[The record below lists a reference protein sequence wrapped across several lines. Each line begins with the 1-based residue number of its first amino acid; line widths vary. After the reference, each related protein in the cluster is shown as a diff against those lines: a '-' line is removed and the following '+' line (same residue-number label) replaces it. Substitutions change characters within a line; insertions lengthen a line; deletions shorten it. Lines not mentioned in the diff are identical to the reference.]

1 MEANEFK
8 TTVLPIRSRLLKY
21 AWHLTENQ
29 EDAEDAVQEVMLKLW
44 NSRHELD
51 YCRNIEAFAK
61 TLTHHTCIDLIRRKK
76 HELFGKDS
84 EQMEMLSHLPEH
96 LYEIKDEI
104 RLIREIIATLPPLQH
119 DIMHMK
125 DIEEYETEEIAQITG
140 CSTEAIRQNL
150 SRARKRVRDTYL
162 AIIRKRNINK

>member
-8 TTVLPIRSRLLKY
+8 TTVLPVRLRLLKY
-21 AWHLTENQ
+21 ACHLTDNQ

-51 YCRNIEAFAK
+51 CCRNIEAFAR
-61 TLTHHTCIDLIRRKK
+61 TLTHHACIDLIRRRKY
-76 HELFGKDS
+76 ERLGKDC
-84 EQMEMLSHLPEH
+84 EPMEFLSHIPEY

-150 SRARKRVRDTYL
+150 SRARKRVRETYL